1 MLQSAGHRKHNAAT
15 HWQAF
20 TVAFRSNGKIERQH
34 GAIAMNTDNLSE
46 AKGIA
51 TALAIGL
58 GLWGTII
65 AIAFILSR

>member
-1 MLQSAGHRKHNAAT
+1 M
-15 HWQAF
+15 
-20 TVAFRSNGKIERQH
+20 SN
-34 GAIAMNTDNLSE
+34 DNLSE

-58 GLWGTII
+58 GMWGTII

>member
-1 MLQSAGHRKHNAAT
+1 
-15 HWQAF
+15 
-20 TVAFRSNGKIERQH
+20 
-34 GAIAMNTDNLSE
+34 MNTDNLSE

-58 GLWGTII
+58 GMWGVII

>member
-1 MLQSAGHRKHNAAT
+1 M
-15 HWQAF
+15 
-20 TVAFRSNGKIERQH
+20 
-34 GAIAMNTDNLSE
+34 TDNLSE

-58 GLWGTII
+58 GMWATIF